1 MSIRGG
7 YKTITITQLGNL
19 LHALKTGQI
28 TWLAVRVWFA
38 GLEMVAIREA
48 AARCQRLQKRIRRK
62 ATPVRFSRAELAE
75 LTRLTPRAIGFA
87 LGQLRRLA
95 LAEFKTASIAVG
107 NTPLPQADEVIEELA
122 GGRSVNRPVP
132 VPRPLLRFLAV
143 QPTAALGKVMLGYIC
158 RGLSIARREGT
169 ISSSG
174 TVKASWLADIMG
186 LSERSVRYAQ
196 LELRSL
202 GWIGKDTGSKQ
213 WKLNRHGAWFCINLE
228 WAPVAKSGVAFETG
242 EGALDCVPI
251 ARPTPE
257 SCTPVA
263 PLKEDRKTPSE
274 SKDRR
279 TASGLC
285 KTDAKPNPKISP
297 PKSATLPAPTLRD
310 IRRED
315 LHSEGRLRELFAQAV
330 AKGWVKNCQAD
341 ALNFFGAAVRA
352 RNAGN
357 GDPVRIF
364 VSLVRRRLWN
374 HITQAQEDEAR
385 RVTQARGSRILGDV
399 TSTTFHPRKAGEI
412 VVAILC
418 GLQRC

>member
-1 MSIRGG
+1 
-7 YKTITITQLGNL
+7 LGVL
-19 LHALKTGQI
+19 Q
-28 TWLAVRVWFA
+28 RV
-38 GLEMVAIREA
+38 GLV
-48 AARCQRLQKRIRRK
+48 
-62 ATPVRFSRAELAE
+62 
-75 LTRLTPRAIGFA
+75 
-87 LGQLRRLA
+87 
-95 LAEFKTASIAVG
+95 EFKAKVITLSEL
-107 NTPLPQADEVIEELA
+107 PMPQAGETIRDLA
-122 GGRSVNRPVP
+122 GGRSARRPVP
-132 VPRPLLRFLAV
+132 VPRTVLRYLAA
-143 QPTAALGKVMLGYIC
+143 QETAALGRVMLGYVC
-158 RGLSIARREGT
+158 RGLSIDRVGGALRDA
-169 ISSSG
+169 G
-174 TVKASWLADIMG
+174 TVKASWLAETLG
-186 LSERSVRYAQ
+186 LSLRSVRYAQ
-196 LELRSL
+196 AELREM
-202 GWIGKDTGSKQ
+202 GWIGKDVGSKQ

-263 PLKEDRKTPSE
+263 PPKEDRKTPSE

-285 KTDAKPNPKISP
+285 KTEANPIPRTSP
-297 PKSATLPAPTLRD
+297 PKSVALPPPTLRD

-315 LHSEGRLRELFAQAV
+315 LQSEGRLRELFAQAV

-364 VSLVRRRLWN
+364 VSLVRRRLWH

-385 RVTQARGSRILGDV
+385 RTVQRHRQSQRSKVEPAGVEPGRAGQILE
-399 TSTTFHPRKAGEI
+399 SI
-412 VVAILC
+412 
-418 GLQRC
+418 LQRLPMPKDGGGTPIPSMNQFSCGRG